1 MFIIFSLSRPGMCAG
16 ALPLHQLL
24 HKLTRSG
31 QHKAVA
37 ALRGL
42 SAPLPP
48 DARVRWRIYGTSCT
62 NASGW
67 LCSRSGYNPCT
78 PCEIWKTSMPD
89 TVS

>member
-24 HKLTRSG
+24 HKLARSG
-31 QHKAVA
+31 QHK

-48 DARVRWRIYGTSCT
+48 DVRVRWRIYGMSLSVEV
-62 NASGW
+62 AS
-67 LCSRSGYNPCT
+67 
-78 PCEIWKTSMPD
+78 
-89 TVS
+89 

>member
-24 HKLTRSG
+24 HKLARSG

-48 DARVRWRIYGTSCT
+48 DVRVRWRIYGMSLSVVV
-62 NASGW
+62 AS
-67 LCSRSGYNPCT
+67 
-78 PCEIWKTSMPD
+78 
-89 TVS
+89 

>member
-48 DARVRWRIYGTSCT
+48 DARVRWRIYGTSLSVEVAVSYT
-62 NASGW
+62 HLVQKAGA
-67 LCSRSGYNPCT
+67 YCT
-78 PCEIWKTSMPD
+78 PPLIIHSIF
-89 TVS
+89 

>member
-1 MFIIFSLSRPGMCAG
+1 MYGPGSVVPPFLFSNPKTIQVAYVFYLFSLPARNVRRGP
-16 ALPLHQLL
+16 PLHQLL

-48 DARVRWRIYGTSCT
+48 DVRIRWRIYGTSLSVEV
-62 NASGW
+62 AS
-67 LCSRSGYNPCT
+67 
-78 PCEIWKTSMPD
+78 
-89 TVS
+89 

>member
-31 QHKAVA
+31 KHKAVA

-48 DARVRWRIYGTSCT
+48 DARVRWRIYGTSLSVEV
-62 NASGW
+62 AA
-67 LCSRSGYNPCT
+67 
-78 PCEIWKTSMPD
+78 
-89 TVS
+89 